1 MDSQVVGITE
11 AYHHAL
17 FMVTFKTETIVRKL
31 ITFPLRKYSLIE
43 DIKLKPGQ
51 INHVHLKY
59 NFWLKYVD
67 MT

>member
-1 MDSQVVGITE
+1 
-11 AYHHAL
+11 
-17 FMVTFKTETIVRKL
+17 MVTFKTETIVRKL
-31 ITFPLRKYSLIE
+31 IAFPLRNYSLIE

>member
-1 MDSQVVGITE
+1 M
-11 AYHHAL
+11 
-17 FMVTFKTETIVRKL
+17 KL
-31 ITFPLRKYSLIE
+31 TAFSLQKYSLIE

-51 INHVHLKY
+51 INNVHLKY